1 MDTIS
6 GLPWHPLLVHG
17 VVVLGPLAA
26 LLLVAYVAKPTWRGG
41 LKWPTVVLAV
51 GSAALSKLAEA
62 SGEEL
67 QHRVMG
73 AGGAADQLIRKHA
86 EPGELAG
93 ASLALL
99 ALATLVSIF
108 YLVPVKGPRAFV
120 EGKSRGMFGTIALA
134 SAIVAAL
141 FVGYAVIDAGHTGAT
156 SVWSSV
162 ISSTN

>member
-86 EPGELAG
+86 ESGELAG

-120 EGKSRGMFGTIALA
+120 EGKSRGLFGTIALA
-134 SAIVAAL
+134 SA
-141 FVGYAVIDAGHTGAT
+141 TSSRRSSWAT
-156 SVWSSV
+156 P
-162 ISSTN
+162 